1 MSYCDELPFGII
13 SSNSYLNIETMNIIY
28 FYDYYECTDDIDYI
42 NDYDGV
48 EDYYADYYVNIDDVS
63 LMVDIVNCKKN
74 HRNLLWI
81 IIKYFNHLK
90 HRILFFHCHSLIVY
104 VMHNYVFI
112 SCNPINTFI
121 NLCVFN
127 LQETADLVTFTG
139 EVLNGKPH
147 FLCSAML

>member
-63 LMVDIVNCKKN
+63 LMVDIVNCKKESQ
-74 HRNLLWI
+74 
-81 IIKYFNHLK
+81 K
-90 HRILFFHCHSLIVY
+90 
-104 VMHNYVFI
+104 FI
-112 SCNPINTFI
+112 MDYNKT
-121 NLCVFN
+121 L
-127 LQETADLVTFTG
+127 
-139 EVLNGKPH
+139 
-147 FLCSAML
+147 